1 MVEVR
6 IMGQPAEVRALVEAL
21 RLLASPP
28 VATMSAQVVKVRDV
42 SRQCHNRSGD
52 GVRVYADLTIG
63 GQ

>member
-1 MVEVR
+1 MVELR
-6 IMGQPAEVRALVEAL
+6 IMGEPSEVRAMVEAL

-28 VATMSAQVVKVRDV
+28 VATMSAQVVQVRDV
-42 SRQCHNRSGD
+42 SRQCHNRSGG